1 MFREPNRWIRL
12 LRTGPGQDS
21 RPVAAGVIHMTSAE
35 GWARSHVCDRA
46 RESDRFAY
54 RTPELRR
61 FTVMQDRVP
70 LEDVRCA
77 ARVVVDYLIE
87 DEEDYYRQNREDE
100 LEKPH
105 AVLRSLRLLDQ
116 WLSEEF
122 AVES

>member
-1 MFREPNRWIRL
+1 
-12 LRTGPGQDS
+12 
-21 RPVAAGVIHMTSAE
+21 
-35 GWARSHVCDRA
+35 
-46 RESDRFAY
+46 
-54 RTPELRR
+54 
-61 FTVMQDRVP
+61 MQDRIP
-70 LEDVRCA
+70 LQDVRRA

-87 DEEDYYRQNREDE
+87 DEEDYYRQHREDE

>member
-1 MFREPNRWIRL
+1 
-12 LRTGPGQDS
+12 
-21 RPVAAGVIHMTSAE
+21 
-35 GWARSHVCDRA
+35 
-46 RESDRFAY
+46 
-54 RTPELRR
+54 
-61 FTVMQDRVP
+61 MQDRVP

-87 DEEDYYRQNREDE
+87 DEEDYYRQHRGRQ

-105 AVLRSLRLLDQ
+105 AVLRSLRPWLLDQ